1 MQLVREPGKLIIR
14 SSSPD
19 WELISFLAV
28 LVGILVHELV
38 RHTDPSRMGSDL
50 VMVSGLILACLWWA
64 RPRDL
69 VAPAPDMPPRAD
81 PRNRS
86 MASPRCLPANE
97 HRHLAMGEDLHC
109 LAAQYQRRHPSAAVR
124 RHHDQ
129 VTAFVL
135 DRVDDALVRMLV
147 FKS

>member
-69 VAPAPDMPPRAD
+69 VAQFQLQHREVTYVYRHGYRAQA
-81 PRNRS
+81 RS
-86 MASPRCLPANE
+86 VSFAFTDIASLGTQE
-97 HRHLAMGEDLHC
+97 
-109 LAAQYQRRHPSAAVR
+109 RRTR
-124 RHHDQ
+124 L
-129 VTAFVL
+129 VL
-135 DRVDDALVRMLV
+135 DYLPVITLNSRVPIAHPERRGEW
-147 FKS
+147 S